1 MCILLYKMENIDYH
15 NLVKNVIQFN
25 ENFHQFEDNVASIME
40 SKIDDNFDAFE
51 NVKLFFICQKY
62 INNMIHNLKPK

>member
-1 MCILLYKMENIDYH
+1 MENIDYH

-51 NVKLFFICQKY
+51 NVKLLLICQKY

>member
-1 MCILLYKMENIDYH
+1 MYILLYKMENIDYKP
-15 NLVKNVIQFN
+15 LVKNIIQFN

-40 SKIDDNFDAFE
+40 SKIDDNFNAFE
-51 NVKLFFICQKY
+51 NIKLLLICQKY

>member
-1 MCILLYKMENIDYH
+1 MENIDYKP
-15 NLVKNVIQFN
+15 LVKNIIQFN

-51 NVKLFFICQKY
+51 NVKLLLICQKY
-62 INNMIHNLKPK
+62 INDMIHNLKPK

>member
-51 NVKLFFICQKY
+51 NVKLLLICQKY

>member
-1 MCILLYKMENIDYH
+1 MENIDYKP
-15 NLVKNVIQFN
+15 LVKNIIQFN

-51 NVKLFFICQKY
+51 NVKLLLICQKY